1 MDLIY
6 FSPVPWNSIAQRPH
20 FFIKEAIK
28 QGFDNII
35 WVNPTP
41 SRFPELYD
49 LRRVLSP
56 FEASSFDIPPQ
67 VKVISPRLIP
77 IEPFNSGYKLLNK
90 SKLDIIVAEIK
101 SEIKHESRHI
111 VVGKPCLLAE
121 KVLAEIDFTSTAL
134 DMMDDFP
141 CFFSGL
147 SRVSVGKTLERMIQ
161 QVDLCIYSSTSLGEK
176 YSLTNLNSMLVLNAC
191 DEHFLQKAQSRKR
204 NPRTEK
210 LIFGYVGTVA
220 TWFDWD
226 VVLKLSSQY
235 PESEIHIVGPNY
247 SSTPSALPTNVTL
260 FPAIEHSK
268 VSEVIATFDYGLIP
282 FKQNEL
288 TESVDPVKYYE
299 YLAHQIP
306 VISTP
311 FGQMKYRI
319 ENNNVHDF
327 SVFSVNYQIEPES
340 TVTWHNRFR
349 PFFNL
354 LKQ

>member
-28 QGFDNII
+28 KGFDNII
-35 WVNPTP
+35 WINPTP
-41 SRFPELYD
+41 SRFPELTD

-67 VKVISPRLIP
+67 VQVISPRLIP
-77 IEPFNSGYKLLNK
+77 IEPFNIGYKLLNK
-90 SKLDIIVAEIK
+90 KKLDTIVTEIR

-111 VVGKPCLLAE
+111 VIGKPCLLAE
-121 KVLAEIDFTSTAL
+121 KVMSEIDFTSTSL
-134 DMMDDFP
+134 DIMDDFP

-147 SRVSVGKTLERMIQ
+147 SKLSVGKTLERMIK
-161 QVDLCIYSSTSLGEK
+161 QVDFCIYSSTSLGEK
-176 YSLTNLNSMLVLNAC
+176 YSLAGLKSMLVLNAC
-191 DEHFLQKAQSRKR
+191 DEHFLKNAQGRER
-204 NPRTEK
+204 NPSTDK
-210 LIFGYVGTVA
+210 LVFGYVGTVA

-226 VVLKLSSQY
+226 VVLNLSSQF

-247 SSTPSALPTNVTL
+247 SSAPSSLPRNVKL

-282 FKQNEL
+282 FKQSEL

-299 YLAHQIP
+299 YLAHKIP

-319 ENNNVHDF
+319 DNNNVHAF
-327 SVFSVNYQIEPES
+327 SSFTAKSQIEPEL
-340 TVTWHNRFR
+340 TVTWHERFR
-349 PFFNL
+349 EFFNL
-354 LKQ
+354 VNQ